1 MKGILLGM
9 AVAAGIAATPASA
22 RFERDA
28 FTTGFDY
35 DYEGFWIGYDCCYSA
50 NEIIEIACTYF
61 DPSCTGSFANAVM
74 IMNRAGY
81 RIRKT
86 GGYFYPT

>member
-1 MKGILLGM
+1 MKSLLLGM

-35 DYEGFWIGYDCCYSA
+35 DYEGFIVDGDCCYSA
-50 NEIIEIACTYF
+50 NEIIEITCTYI

-74 IMNRAGY
+74 ILNRYGIKVRKVAGY
-81 RIRKT
+81 L
-86 GGYFYPT
+86 